1 MAPAGAPGTLGHGE
15 ALRPFLTDPTRGM
28 TMRWTRRRLLAAGL
42 GVPAILVARRGADA
56 LGDVVTAAIRGARPA
71 ADGTSATRC
80 AQCGS
85 PGHTMLDPGCPL
97 APRVLA

>member
-1 MAPAGAPGTLGHGE
+1 MSVS
-15 ALRPFLTDPTRGM
+15 
-28 TMRWTRRRLLAAGL
+28 RRRLLIVAGSVPVVAVAGAALELASG
-42 GVPAILVARRGADA
+42 AIAGAVRA
-56 LGDVVTAAIRGARPA
+56 VRPS

-85 PGHTMLDPGCPL
+85 PDHTMLDPICPL

>member
-1 MAPAGAPGTLGHGE
+1 MAVS
-15 ALRPFLTDPTRGM
+15 
-28 TMRWTRRRLLAAGL
+28 RRRLLAAAASL
-42 GVPAILVARRGADA
+42 PILLVARRGAELAGDA
-56 LGDVVTAAIRGARPA
+56 IAGAARSARPA

-85 PGHTMLDPGCPL
+85 PDHTMLDAACPL

>member
-1 MAPAGAPGTLGHGE
+1 MAIA
-15 ALRPFLTDPTRGM
+15 
-28 TMRWTRRRLLAAGL
+28 RRRLLAAFAA
-42 GVPAILVARRGADA
+42 VPALIVARRGAELA
-56 LGDVVTAAIRGARPA
+56 GEAIAGAVQSARPA

-85 PGHTMLDPGCPL
+85 TDHTMLDPSCPM